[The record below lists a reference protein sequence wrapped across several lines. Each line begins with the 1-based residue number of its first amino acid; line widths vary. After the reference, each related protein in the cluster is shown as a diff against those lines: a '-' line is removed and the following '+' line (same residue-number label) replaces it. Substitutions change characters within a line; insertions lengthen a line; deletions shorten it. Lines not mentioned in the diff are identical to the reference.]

1 MPITRGLSFAV
12 LVLSSA
18 CVADGDDVRG
28 FRDEEAEQAFPGVTP
43 EAVGHGWFAVHD
55 RLREIDYA
63 VVRGWAVAEGDI
75 VLGRADELSALQ
87 RGQAAPPR
95 AAANPDLLWPA
106 GVVPFAVA
114 DDLGEQGRAAALAA
128 IDYWNTHTAVRL
140 VEHAGE
146 PDYVV
151 FVPGDGCSSYVG
163 RQQGPQ
169 NITIGPGCG
178 TGQAVH
184 EIGHAVGLW
193 HEQSRSDRDE
203 NIIVN
208 WDAIGPQYVGNF
220 KTYVERGAAGVDL
233 GAYDLG
239 SIMHYGSFFFAVGD
253 EPSITRLDGSLI
265 EAQREAMSPG
275 DLAGIAALYGEPT
288 GPGGGVGETGGGGGE
303 TGGGAPGPCGVM
315 APGDVLGAGEMLGSC
330 DGRFTLVMQPEG
342 NAVLYFNGVG
352 ALWGSGSEGTG
363 GSSLVMQADG
373 NLVIYGPAGARW
385 HSQTHGHPGAA
396 LYVQDDGNLV
406 IYDGGTPL
414 WHTGTCCH

>member
-75 VLGRADELSALQ
+75 VLGRADGLSALQ

-220 KTYVERGAAGVDL
+220 KTYVERRRRGRSRGVRSRVDHALRLVLLRDGRRAVNHAARRQP
-233 GAYDLG
+233 
-239 SIMHYGSFFFAVGD
+239 H
-253 EPSITRLDGSLI
+253 R
-265 EAQREAMSPG
+265 
-275 DLAGIAALYGEPT
+275 
-288 GPGGGVGETGGGGGE
+288 GP
-303 TGGGAPGPCGVM
+303 AR
-315 APGDVLGAGEMLGSC
+315 GDVAGRS
-330 DGRFTLVMQPEG
+330 RRHR
-342 NAVLYFNGVG
+342 G
-352 ALWGSGSEGTG
+352 ALRRT
-363 GSSLVMQADG
+363 D
-373 NLVIYGPAGARW
+373 GARW
-385 HSQTHGHPGAA
+385 RRR
-396 LYVQDDGNLV
+396 
-406 IYDGGTPL
+406 
-414 WHTGTCCH
+414 